1 MLSIED
7 QINNSTVMIKTADYI
22 ESQIH
27 KVKSD
32 GGAAD
37 EFSAMAVDMVEKLRD
52 MMKQYGVIR

>member
-32 GGAAD
+32 GAAAD
-37 EFSAMAVDMVEKLRD
+37 EFSTMATDMVEKLRD
-52 MMKQYGVIR
+52 MMKQYGIIR

>member
-37 EFSAMAVDMVEKLRD
+37 EFSTMATDMVEKLRD
-52 MMKQYGVIR
+52 MMKQYGIIR